1 MGASPHTRTDTL
13 MNFWDF
19 IVDVF
24 WIYIFFAYLMIL
36 FSIFRDL
43 FSDHKLHG
51 VFKAIWILVL
61 IFIPFLGALVYLIS
75 RHKGMTE
82 RAQAAQKAA
91 QDAQANYV
99 RSVTSSGSPTD
110 DIAKA
115 KALLD
120 SGAINQAEFDKLK
133 ASALA

>member
-1 MGASPHTRTDTL
+1 

-19 IVDVF
+19 LVDVF
-24 WIYIFFAYLMIL
+24 WIYVFFAYLMIL

-51 VFKAIWILVL
+51 VAKAIWVLVL

-75 RHKGMTE
+75 RHAGMTE

-91 QDAQANYV
+91 EDAQASYV
-99 RSVTSSGSPTD
+99 RSVASTGSPTD

-120 SGAINQAEFDKLK
+120 SGAISQAEFDKLK